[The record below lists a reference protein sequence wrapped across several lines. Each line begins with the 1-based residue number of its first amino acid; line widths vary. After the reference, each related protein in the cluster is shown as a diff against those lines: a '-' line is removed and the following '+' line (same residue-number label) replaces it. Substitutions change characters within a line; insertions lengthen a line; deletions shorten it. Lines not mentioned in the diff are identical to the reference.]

1 VEELIQ
7 GYVDCL
13 AKQNASRS
21 YLNTIIKRLRTFFHV
36 NGYTD
41 LKLHRY
47 YQPTRYRRRDEY
59 IPTKAEVHAMAN
71 ASGSNRDRAIVLV
84 LWSSGLRVSTFCAL
98 NYGDVSGEPY
108 EHGESCVLLPV
119 YPEMKTRVP
128 AACKGEI
135 PYYTFICPDALD
147 AVKVYLLEREELYG
161 RLEPEDPLFH
171 SDWHLWKRSERS
183 HRRLG
188 RRGVGLI
195 VKKAAR
201 RSGIK
206 NWQLVTSHC
215 LRKAFESVLHSPTR
229 TGGRLDK
236 GTQQF
241 LFGHILPG
249 SQDTYYDKSRI
260 DFHRQE
266 YAKLVFSREILPEI
280 AVDRLIDL
288 TELEKYLADGF
299 LFVAKVS
306 PNKIVVRKA
315 H

>member
-1 VEELIQ
+1 MFISEGHSDPASTSRIAFGKFNLDHSLPLREFERFFGIPARTGLDAWTSKYDSVERLLSHLARFSRSQDSRECYLNQLKRFCVATGYFSDQLVCLSQPAVEELIQ

-188 RRGVGLI
+188 RHLSQFFTVRPV
-195 VKKAAR
+195 
-201 RSGIK
+201 
-206 NWQLVTSHC
+206 LV
-215 LRKAFESVLHSPTR
+215 
-229 TGGRLDK
+229 
-236 GTQQF
+236 
-241 LFGHILPG
+241 
-249 SQDTYYDKSRI
+249 
-260 DFHRQE
+260 
-266 YAKLVFSREILPEI
+266 
-280 AVDRLIDL
+280 VD
-288 TELEKYLADGF
+288 
-299 LFVAKVS
+299 
-306 PNKIVVRKA
+306 
-315 H
+315 